1 MTSQGTTQATTTTR
15 GPGAALRI
23 VGIAF
28 VIFGVVTLLVDAT
41 QVGNHW
47 HRIANRSHHRRCPSR
62 RRILHWLPE
71 ALTCSRSIEA

>member
-28 VIFGVVTLLVDAT
+28 AIFGVVTLLVDAT
-41 QVGNHW
+41 QVGT
-47 HRIANRSHHRRCPSR
+47 IGIGSP
-62 RRILHWLPE
+62 I
-71 ALTCSRSIEA
+71 ALTIAAVLLGAGYFIGYRKR